1 MIVVT
6 GATGSLNGATVEH
19 LLGRL
24 PAERI
29 GVSVRDTSKARH
41 FADRGVRVRR
51 GSYED
56 PAALR
61 HSFEGAEQVL
71 LVSSNDPHA
80 DAVALHR
87 AGIDAAVA
95 AGARR
100 ILYTS
105 HQGAGADS
113 PFRPARDHAAT
124 EQLLADSGVA
134 WTALRNGFYA
144 HSLGRLLGPWRRS
157 GTITAPADG
166 PVSWT
171 DRADAAEAAAV
182 ILAGDRAFDGP
193 VTLTARR
200 AVTFDDV
207 ADLASK
213 AAGRTVERV
222 TLDDERWV
230 AATVAAGTPEEM
242 ARMTLTTFQAAR
254 EGRFAGVDPLL
265 AGLLGREPRTVADR
279 LAADVDDA

>member
-6 GATGSLNGATVEH
+6 GATGALNGATVEH
-19 LLGRL
+19 LLKWV
-24 PAERI
+24 PAEQI
-29 GVSVRDTSKARH
+29 GVSVRDLAKAQH
-41 FADRGVRVRR
+41 FADRGVRVRQ

-71 LVSSNDPHA
+71 LISSNNPQA

-87 AGIDAAVA
+87 AGIEAAVA

-113 PFRPARDHAAT
+113 PFHPARDHAAT
-124 EQLLADSGVA
+124 EELLADAGVP
-134 WTALRNGFYA
+134 WTSLRNGFYA
-144 HSLGRLLGPWRRS
+144 HSLGWLLGPWQQT
-157 GTITAPADG
+157 GTVTAPADG
-166 PVSWT
+166 PVAWT
-171 DRADAAEAAAV
+171 DRADSARAAAM
-182 ILAGDRAFDGP
+182 ILAGDRTFEGP
-193 VTLTARR
+193 VTLTASQ
-200 AVTFDDV
+200 AVTFDDI
-207 ADLASK
+207 AAMASK
-213 AAGRTVERV
+213 ISDREVKRIV
-222 TLDDERWV
+222 LDDEEWI
-230 AATVAAGTPEEM
+230 AAKVAAGTPEAM

-265 AGLLGREPRTVADR
+265 AELLEREPRSVAD
-279 LAADVDDA
+279 LIADSI

>member
-6 GATGSLNGATVEH
+6 GATGALNGATVEH
-19 LLGRL
+19 LLKRV
-24 PAERI
+24 PAEQI
-29 GVSVRDTSKARH
+29 GVSVRDVAKAQH
-41 FADRGVRVRR
+41 FADRGVRVRQ

-61 HSFEGAEQVL
+61 HSFEGAGQVL

-87 AGIDAAVA
+87 VGIEAAVA

-113 PFRPARDHAAT
+113 PFHPARDHAAT
-124 EQLLADSGVA
+124 EELLADSGVA
-134 WTALRNGFYA
+134 WTSLRNGFYA
-144 HSLGRLLGPWRRS
+144 HSLGWLLGPWQQA

-182 ILAGDRAFDGP
+182 ILAGDRTFEGP
-193 VTLTARR
+193 VTLTARQ
-200 AVTFDDV
+200 AVTFDDI
-207 ADLASK
+207 AAMASK
-213 AAGRTVERV
+213 ISDREVKRIV
-222 TLDDERWV
+222 MDDEEWI
-230 AATVAAGTPEEM
+230 AGKVAAGTPEAM

-265 AGLLGREPRTVADR
+265 AELLEREPRS
-279 LAADVDDA
+279 AADQIADSI

>member
-6 GATGSLNGATVEH
+6 GATGALNGATVEH
-19 LLGRL
+19 LLKRL

-29 GVSVRDTSKARH
+29 GVSVRDVAKAQH
-41 FADRGVRVRR
+41 FADRGVRVRQ

-87 AGIDAAVA
+87 VGIEAAVA
-95 AGARR
+95 AGAGR

-113 PFRPARDHAAT
+113 PFHPTRDHAAT

-134 WTALRNGFYA
+134 WTALRNDFHA
-144 HSLGRLLGPWRRS
+144 HSLAWLLGPWRQT
-157 GTITAPADG
+157 GTIAAPADG

-182 ILAGDRAFDGP
+182 ILAGDRTFDGP
-193 VTLTARR
+193 VTLTAGQ
-200 AVTFDDV
+200 AVTFDNV
-207 ADLASK
+207 AAMAS
-213 AAGRTVERV
+213 AASGREVTRV
-222 TLDDERWV
+222 TLEDEAWIADKV
-230 AATVAAGTPEEM
+230 AAATSEAM

-254 EGRFAGVDPLL
+254 EGRFAAVDPLL
-265 AGLLGREPRTVADR
+265 AELLGREHRSVTDQLADTN
-279 LAADVDDA
+279 AA

>member
-6 GATGSLNGATVEH
+6 GATGALNGATVEH
-19 LLGRL
+19 LLKRL

-29 GVSVRDTSKARH
+29 GVSVRDVAKAQH
-41 FADRGVRVRR
+41 FADRGVRVRQ

-87 AGIDAAVA
+87 VGIEAAVA
-95 AGARR
+95 AGAGR

-113 PFRPARDHAAT
+113 PFHPARDHAAT

-144 HSLGRLLGPWRRS
+144 HSLAWLLGPWRQT
-157 GTITAPADG
+157 GTIAAPADG

-182 ILAGDRAFDGP
+182 ILAGDRTFDGP
-193 VTLTARR
+193 VTLTAGQ

-207 ADLASK
+207 AAMAS
-213 AAGRTVERV
+213 AASGREVTRV
-222 TLDDERWV
+222 TLDDEAWV
-230 AATVAAGTPEEM
+230 ADKVAAAAPEAM

-265 AGLLGREPRTVADR
+265 AELLGREPRSVTDQLADPN
-279 LAADVDDA
+279 AA